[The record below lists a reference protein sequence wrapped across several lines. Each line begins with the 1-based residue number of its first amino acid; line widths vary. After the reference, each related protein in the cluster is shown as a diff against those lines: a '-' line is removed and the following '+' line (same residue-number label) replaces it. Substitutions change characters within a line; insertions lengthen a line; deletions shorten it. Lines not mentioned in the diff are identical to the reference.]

1 MKKWLKTILFPLLA
15 LFLVA
20 CGNSQKKAPN
30 ENETT
35 VETTQAANQT
45 TVAEQEA
52 DKDKKDSSKE
62 EAAKEDEEGQEKE
75 EKSSGQASAEG
86 EEGTA
91 SLKVY
96 VKDELKA
103 EFTVENIGGVSVLDA
118 MSATDLEFN
127 FNEEQGII
135 DVIDGVEND
144 YQPNTWMYLYNG
156 QYAELG
162 VISQKL
168 QDGDEIEWYYGTID
182 DLPVN
187 IIPAE

>member
-1 MKKWLKTILFPLLA
+1 MKKWLKALIFPLMA

-20 CGNSQKKAPN
+20 CGNSQKKAPADN
-30 ENETT
+30 KTS
-35 VETTQAANQT
+35 VETTQAPEQT
-45 TVAEQEA
+45 TTSEKA
-52 DKDKKDSSKE
+52 DKNKD
-62 EAAKEDEEGQEKE
+62 
-75 EKSSGQASAEG
+75 ASQ

-91 SLKVY
+91 QEGQATNEENSDQPSANGQEGSASLKIFVDGQ
-96 VKDELKA
+96 VKEEL
-103 EFTVENIGGVSVLDA
+103 TIDNIGGVSVLDA

-127 FNEEQGII
+127 FNEEQG
-135 DVIDGVEND
+135 VIDIIEGVEND

-156 QYAELG
+156 QFAELG